1 MSGTKERE
9 LSHKGVESKDLQT
22 FRELT
27 SVCGIPAESAHPALM
42 GLTVESSG
50 RFSAQIMEGL
60 PYSVFDHLQENT
72 GLTRRELSSL
82 GGITARTLARRKES
96 GRLETGE
103 SDRTARLSRVF
114 AEALDLFEY
123 DADAA
128 REWMSR
134 ERRALG
140 GETPW
145 RMARTEPGAR
155 EVETLIGRL
164 EHGVFG

>member
-1 MSGTKERE
+1 MSGAKERE
-9 LSHKGVESKDLQT
+9 LSRKGLGSKDLQT

-27 SVCGIPAESAHPALM
+27 SVRGIPAESAHPSLM
-42 GLTVESSG
+42 GLEVEPSR
-50 RFSAQIMEGL
+50 RFSTEIMEGL
-60 PYSVFDHLQENT
+60 PYSAFDHLRDNT
-72 GLTRRELSSL
+72 GLTRKELSSL
-82 GGITARTLARRKES
+82 AGITARTLARRKES
-96 GRLETGE
+96 GRLEPEE

-114 AEALDLFEY
+114 AAALDLFEH

-155 EVETLIGRL
+155 EVEALVGRL